1 MHDFLL
7 ITVGILEDIMGKF
20 FGTDGF
26 RGEVN
31 VRLTAEL
38 AYKTG
43 RFLGWYYSTNR
54 ENGVKKDNNRRCRII
69 IGEDTRRSSVMLQNA
84 LAAGI
89 TASGADV
96 YLMNV
101 TTTPSVSYIA
111 RTEDF
116 DCGVMISASHNPYY
130 DNGIK
135 VINGEGSKLG
145 DEEIAK
151 VEAYLDG
158 SMGDIP
164 YAVHGDIGVIYDY
177 SEGRSKYRDFL
188 IAVAV
193 RDKKRRNASEAEVSA
208 DIKNC
213 TSGEILTHEDR
224 EYARHIFAGR
234 KIALDC
240 ANGSASFIAREVY
253 EALGAEIFIT
263 ANTPDGFN
271 INNGVGSTHIE
282 NLQSLVRKTGAEI
295 GFAYD
300 GDADRCLAADESGAD
315 INGDQLM
322 YACGMDLKKQ
332 GLLNDDKIAVTVM
345 SNFGLFKAL
354 NRAGLGY
361 EKTAVGDRFVWECM
375 SQKELSLGGEQSGH
389 IIFAGD
395 ATTGDGILTSIKVM
409 GALTAEG
416 CKASEL
422 FEGCEMYPQTL
433 KNVRVEDKK
442 AAVADERV
450 QDAVKR
456 AEAKL
461 GDTGRVLLRESGTEP
476 VVRVMVEAASKS
488 ECDSLCDDI
497 IQAMHDAGVTL

>member
-1 MHDFLL
+1 MHDYLP

-31 VRLTAEL
+31 VKLTAEL

-43 RFLGWYYSTNR
+43 RYLGWYYSTNN
-54 ENGVKKDNNRRCRII
+54 ETGVKKNDGRRCRII

-111 RTEDF
+111 RTEGF

-135 VINGEGSKLG
+135 VINGDGSKLG

-151 VEAYLDG
+151 IEEYLDG
-158 SMGDIP
+158 SAGDIP
-164 YAVHGDIGVIYDY
+164 YAVRDEIGVIYDY

-193 RDKKRRNASEAEVSA
+193 RDKKRRN
-208 DIKNC
+208 
-213 TSGEILTHEDR
+213 TSGAAADCKSSISSEILTDEDR

-271 INNGVGSTHIE
+271 INDGVGSTHIE
-282 NLQSLVRKTGAEI
+282 NLQSFVRKTGAEI

-332 GLLNDDKIAVTVM
+332 GLLNDDRIAVTVM

-354 NRAGLGY
+354 NRAGLSY

-375 SQKELSLGGEQSGH
+375 SQKGLSLGGEQSGH

-416 CKASEL
+416 CRASEL
-422 FEGCEMYPQTL
+422 FKGCEMYPQTL

-450 QDAVKR
+450 QNAVKK

-497 IQAMHDAGVTL
+497 IQTMQDAGVTL